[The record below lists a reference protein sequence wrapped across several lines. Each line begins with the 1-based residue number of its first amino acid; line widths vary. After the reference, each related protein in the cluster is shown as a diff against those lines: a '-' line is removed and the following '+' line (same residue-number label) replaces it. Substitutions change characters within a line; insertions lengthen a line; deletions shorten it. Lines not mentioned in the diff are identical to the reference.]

1 MLCNLTNLKDKDL
14 DQIKSLE
21 SDLGI
26 TVLAFSCHDAPPA
39 TLEEETLAKIQILEK
54 NLEVSLV
61 ALNQ

>member
-1 MLCNLTNLKDKDL
+1 MLCNLTNLNDKDL

-39 TLEEETLAKIQILEK
+39 SLEEETLAKIKTLE
-54 NLEVSLV
+54 NDLGVSLV
-61 ALNQ
+61 AINQ